1 MDYTNGI
8 TVCIGNYGYYN
19 EGYLHDAWIT
29 LPKTEQEIKDF
40 LEKNNLYD
48 EQHEEIYISDYD
60 GVPFG
65 LDSLFTEYTHL
76 DDLNLLAKQVSMAY
90 PSDLEKVEAYVQAE
104 DAPSTVLELMNLIE
118 QVDDIAMFDYDY
130 DGAYTEDQWGETY
143 IHRASNEENFGLT
156 MVEQNP
162 DLKAVLEADSDAMSA
177 FNYER
182 YGQMI
187 AERGNVTLLDNGYID
202 VINTDVSL
210 DYYDKDEMK
219 GEIESAYEAY
229 EANKGST
236 AKDKDVEKEGFLKP
250 SGTYELEYEGLFL
263 PKKEYGIDQLMADLS
278 DEAPETGED
287 GPGGR

>member
-8 TVCIGNYGYYN
+8 TVCVGNWGYYN

-40 LEKNNLYD
+40 LEENRLYD
-48 EQHEEIYISDYD
+48 AQHEEIYISDYD

-104 DAPSTVLELMNLIE
+104 ESPSTVLELMNLIE

-130 DGAYTEDQWGETY
+130 DGAYTEDQWGKPY

-187 AERGNVTLLDNGYID
+187 AERGNVTLLENGYID

-210 DYYDKDEMK
+210 DYYDKDEIK
-219 GEIESAYEAY
+219 EEIESSY
-229 EANKGST
+229 EANKGNT
-236 AKDKDVEKEGFLKP
+236 AKNKGVEKEGFLKP
-250 SGTYELEYEGLFL
+250 SGTYELVVNDDLGLL
-263 PKKEYGIDQLMADLS
+263 AKAEAAKEASASLTADK
-278 DEAPETGED
+278 DAPAAR
-287 GPGGR
+287 GGHEEI

>member
-156 MVEQNP
+156 MVEPNP
-162 DLKAVLEADSDAMSA
+162 PKRLW
-177 FNYER
+177 R
-182 YGQMI
+182 
-187 AERGNVTLLDNGYID
+187 
-202 VINTDVSL
+202 
-210 DYYDKDEMK
+210 KD
-219 GEIESAYEAY
+219 
-229 EANKGST
+229 
-236 AKDKDVEKEGFLKP
+236 P
-250 SGTYELEYEGLFL
+250 
-263 PKKEYGIDQLMADLS
+263 
-278 DEAPETGED
+278 
-287 GPGGR
+287 

>member
-1 MDYTNGI
+1 MDYQNRI
-8 TVCIGNYGYYN
+8 TVCIGNWGYYS
-19 EGYLHDAWIT
+19 EGYLHDARIT

-40 LEKNNLYD
+40 LEVNRLSD
-48 EQHEEIYISDYD
+48 AQHEEIYISDYD
-60 GVPFG
+60 EVPFG
-65 LDSLFTEYTHL
+65 LDSLFTEHTHL

-118 QVDDIAMFDYDY
+118 QADGIAMFDYCY
-130 DGAYTEDQWGETY
+130 DGMDAVDKWGDSY
-143 IHRASNEENFGLT
+143 IHRASNNKNFGHT

-177 FNYER
+177 FDFER

-187 AERGNVTLLDNGYID
+187 AERDNITLLENGYID
-202 VINTDVSL
+202 VINTEVSL

-219 GEIESAYEAY
+219 EEIESAYEAY
-229 EANKGST
+229 EAHEGNT
-236 AKDKDVEKEGFLKP
+236 AKDKDIEKEGFLKP

-278 DEAPETGED
+278 DETPETGED